1 MATICKICNK
11 EFSRISV
18 HVKYVHNLQPK
29 EYYDTYIKQ
38 KNEGIC
44 EREGCNNPTVFVGI
58 TYGYR
63 HHCSVSCSSSD
74 KKVQAKNKTTS
85 MKLYGVY
92 HNWNNGDLRK
102 KQEQTML
109 KKYGVTHNWKSG
121 SLRSKEKFKI
131 SKLEQFFMDK
141 LDQLGI
147 DYEYRYYD
155 ESGRYSYECDFYLT
169 DSDTFVEINGTAL
182 HDNHIF
188 EKKKKKDL
196 EHLEYLKSKNNS
208 SWYQSKLRIWLK
220 DKEKYD
226 IAIKNKLNYYILWNE
241 QDIIDYCNTL

>member
-1 MATICKICNK
+1 MATLCKICNK
-11 EFSRISV
+11 EFSKISV
-18 HVKYVHNLQPK
+18 HVKYVHKLQPK
-29 EYYDTYIKQ
+29 DYYDTYIKQ

-109 KKYGVTHNWKSG
+109 EKYGVTHNWKSG
-121 SLRSKEKFKI
+121 SLRSKEKFKV
-131 SKLEQFFMDK
+131 SQLEQYFMDNLDK
-141 LDQLGI
+141 LNI
-147 DYEYRYYD
+147 KYMYRYF
-155 ESGRYSYECDFYLT
+155 EPSNRYPYECDFYLPET
-169 DSDTFVEINGTAL
+169 DTFIEINGTAL

-188 EKKKKKDL
+188 DENNPADIKYL
-196 EHLEYLKSKNNS
+196 NYLKTRTDS
-208 SWYQSKLRIWLK
+208 SWYQSKIRIWLK

-226 IAIKNKLNYYILWNE
+226 TAIKNKLNFQILWSKA
-241 QDIIDYCNTL
+241 DIDVYISKL